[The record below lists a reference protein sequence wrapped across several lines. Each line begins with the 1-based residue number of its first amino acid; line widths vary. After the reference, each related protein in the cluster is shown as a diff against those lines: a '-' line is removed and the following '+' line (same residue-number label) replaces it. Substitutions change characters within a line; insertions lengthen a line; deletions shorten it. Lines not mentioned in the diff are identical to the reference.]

1 MGQRSLELIERP
13 LSGFFDIEHLQGIHR
28 YLFQDV
34 YEWAGDFRTVDI
46 AKGNSYFAHVPYIES
61 TLKGVFGELSEERH
75 LRGLNQERF
84 ASRLAQILGTLN
96 AVHAFQ
102 EGNGKAQREFV
113 RELAYKNSY
122 WIDWNKVSREELY
135 EASDASFMRG
145 DNTLFEKLL
154 RRAIEPIDR
163 DRFPP
168 PGARGPRAC
177 VTSRKNK
184 QPEKGIVRKGLEL
197 RWERQRSPRLGR
209 DSRILTNDGARLT
222 RYPKTGIIT

>member
-1 MGQRSLELIERP
+1 MSSDPYVYPGTTVLKNIPGIRNQEILDRFEADRVGQRSLELIERP
-13 LSGFFDIEHLQGIHR
+13 LSGLFDIEHLQGIHR

-96 AVHAFQ
+96 AVHAFR
-102 EGNGKAQREFV
+102 EGNGRAQREFV
-113 RELAYKNSY
+113 RVLAYKNSY
-122 WIDWNKVSREELY
+122 WIDWSKVSREELY
-135 EASDASFMRG
+135 QASDASFMRG
-145 DNTLFEKLL
+145 DNTFFEKLL

-163 DRFPP
+163 DKLPP
-168 PGARGPRAC
+168 PGARRTLR
-177 VTSRKNK
+177 VT
-184 QPEKGIVRKGLEL
+184 
-197 RWERQRSPRLGR
+197 
-209 DSRILTNDGARLT
+209 
-222 RYPKTGIIT
+222 

>member
-1 MGQRSLELIERP
+1 MSSDPYVYPGTTVLKNIPGIRNQEILDRFEADRVGQRSLELIERP
-13 LSGFFDIEHLQGIHR
+13 LSGLFDIEHLQGIHR

-96 AVHAFQ
+96 AVHAFR
-102 EGNGKAQREFV
+102 EGNGRAQREFV
-113 RELAYKNSY
+113 RVLAYKNSY
-122 WIDWNKVSREELY
+122 WIDWSKVSREELY
-135 EASDASFMRG
+135 QASDASFMRG

-168 PGARGPRAC
+168 PGARR
-177 VTSRKNK
+177 T
-184 QPEKGIVRKGLEL
+184 
-197 RWERQRSPRLGR
+197 
-209 DSRILTNDGARLT
+209 
-222 RYPKTGIIT
+222 

>member
-1 MGQRSLELIERP
+1 MSSDPYVYPGTTVLKNIPGIRNQEILDRFEADRVGQRSLELIERP
-13 LSGFFDIEHLQGIHR
+13 LSGLFDIEHLQGIHR

-96 AVHAFQ
+96 AVHAFR
-102 EGNGKAQREFV
+102 EGNGRAQREFV

-122 WIDWNKVSREELY
+122 WIDWSKVSREELY
-135 EASDASFMRG
+135 QASDASFMRG
-145 DNTLFEKLL
+145 DNTFFEKLL

-163 DRFPP
+163 DKLPP
-168 PGARGPRAC
+168 PGARRTLR
-177 VTSRKNK
+177 VT
-184 QPEKGIVRKGLEL
+184 
-197 RWERQRSPRLGR
+197 
-209 DSRILTNDGARLT
+209 
-222 RYPKTGIIT
+222 

>member
-1 MGQRSLELIERP
+1 MSSDPYVYPGTTVLKNIPGIRNQEILDRIEADRVGQRSLELIERP
-13 LSGFFDIEHLQGIHR
+13 LSGLFDIEHLQGIHR

-61 TLKGVFGELSEERH
+61 TLKGLFGELSEERH

-96 AVHAFQ
+96 AVHAFR
-102 EGNGKAQREFV
+102 EGNGRAQREFV

-122 WIDWNKVSREELY
+122 WIDWSKVSREELY
-135 EASDASFMRG
+135 QASDASFMRG

-163 DRFPP
+163 DKFPP
-168 PGARGPRAC
+168 PGARR
-177 VTSRKNK
+177 T
-184 QPEKGIVRKGLEL
+184 
-197 RWERQRSPRLGR
+197 
-209 DSRILTNDGARLT
+209 
-222 RYPKTGIIT
+222 

>member
-1 MGQRSLELIERP
+1 MSSDPYVYPGTTVLKNIPGIRNQEILDRIEADRVGQRSLELIERP
-13 LSGFFDIEHLQGIHR
+13 LSGLFDIEHLQGIHR

-96 AVHAFQ
+96 AVHAFR
-102 EGNGKAQREFV
+102 EGNGRAQREFV
-113 RELAYKNSY
+113 RVLAYKNSY
-122 WIDWNKVSREELY
+122 WIDWSKVSREELY
-135 EASDASFMRG
+135 QASDASFMRG

-168 PGARGPRAC
+168 PGARR
-177 VTSRKNK
+177 T
-184 QPEKGIVRKGLEL
+184 
-197 RWERQRSPRLGR
+197 
-209 DSRILTNDGARLT
+209 
-222 RYPKTGIIT
+222 

>member
-1 MGQRSLELIERP
+1 MSSDPYVYPGTTVLKNIPGIRNQEILDRFEADRVGQRSLELIERP
-13 LSGFFDIEHLQGIHR
+13 LSGLFDIEHLQGIHR

-96 AVHAFQ
+96 AVHAFR
-102 EGNGKAQREFV
+102 EGNGRAQREFV

-122 WIDWNKVSREELY
+122 WIDWSKVSREELY
-135 EASDASFMRG
+135 QASDASFMRG
-145 DNTLFEKLL
+145 DNTFFEKLL

-163 DRFPP
+163 DKFPP
-168 PGARGPRAC
+168 PGARR
-177 VTSRKNK
+177 T
-184 QPEKGIVRKGLEL
+184 
-197 RWERQRSPRLGR
+197 
-209 DSRILTNDGARLT
+209 
-222 RYPKTGIIT
+222 

>member
-1 MGQRSLELIERP
+1 MSSDPYVYPGTTVLKNIPGIRNQEILDRFEADRVGQRSLELIERP
-13 LSGFFDIEHLQGIHR
+13 LSGLFDIEHLQGIHR

-61 TLKGVFGELSEERH
+61 TLKGLFGELSEERH

-96 AVHAFQ
+96 AVHAFR
-102 EGNGKAQREFV
+102 EGNGRAQREFV

-122 WIDWNKVSREELY
+122 WIDWSKVSREELY
-135 EASDASFMRG
+135 QASDASFMRG
-145 DNTLFEKLL
+145 DNTFFEKLL

-163 DRFPP
+163 DKLPP
-168 PGARGPRAC
+168 PGARRTLR
-177 VTSRKNK
+177 VT
-184 QPEKGIVRKGLEL
+184 
-197 RWERQRSPRLGR
+197 
-209 DSRILTNDGARLT
+209 
-222 RYPKTGIIT
+222 

>member
-1 MGQRSLELIERP
+1 MSSDPYVYPGTTVLKNIPGIRNQEILDRFEADRVAQRSLELIECP
-13 LSGFFDIEHLQGIHR
+13 LFGLFDIDHLQGIHR

-34 YEWAGDFRTVDI
+34 YEWAGVFRTVDI

-168 PGARGPRAC
+168 PGARR
-177 VTSRKNK
+177 T
-184 QPEKGIVRKGLEL
+184 
-197 RWERQRSPRLGR
+197 
-209 DSRILTNDGARLT
+209 
-222 RYPKTGIIT
+222 